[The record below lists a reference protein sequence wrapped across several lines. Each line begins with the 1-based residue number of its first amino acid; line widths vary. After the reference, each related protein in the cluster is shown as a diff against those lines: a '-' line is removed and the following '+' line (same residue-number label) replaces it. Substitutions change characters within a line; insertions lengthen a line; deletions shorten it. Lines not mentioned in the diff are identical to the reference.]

1 MQVVCR
7 FSWAAH
13 GFSFVSRGI
22 LGYTRK
28 KMSAALIKS
37 LIVDDEP
44 IARRVLR
51 EELEQI
57 RDVEIVGEAEHGQE
71 ALRQIA
77 ALEPDVVFLDL
88 QMPGMGGF
96 DVIRKLEGGKLPI
109 VVIVTAYDQHAIQAF
124 EAGAVDYLLKPVT
137 ETRLRKALDRVRQ
150 LRGKRLEIAE
160 SLAQLAAASS
170 APQAAVRTRK
180 IVGRKGEEYFLLDV
194 EEVLAFQA
202 DGDLVWIVAGQQRY
216 LATQSLRAL
225 EERLKGQSFRRV
237 HRNALVN
244 VGHVRKMS
252 SMSSQ
257 RWLLTLNNGQELIVS
272 KRQAH
277 AVRDML
283 RW

>member
-1 MQVVCR
+1 M
-7 FSWAAH
+7 
-13 GFSFVSRGI
+13 
-22 LGYTRK
+22 
-28 KMSAALIKS
+28 MSPALIKS

-44 IARRVLR
+44 IARQVLR

-71 ALRQIA
+71 ALRKIA
-77 ALEPDVVFLDL
+77 SLQPDVVFLDL

-96 DVIRKLEGGKLPI
+96 DVIRKLQGGKLPI

-137 ETRLRKALDRVRQ
+137 AARLRKALDRVRQ
-150 LRGKRLEIAE
+150 LHGKRLEIAE
-160 SLAQLAAASS
+160 SLAQLAATGSE
-170 APQAAVRTRK
+170 PQVTARTRK

-194 EEVLAFQA
+194 EEVQAFQA
-202 DGDLVWIVAGQQRY
+202 DGELVWIITGQQRF
-216 LATQSLRAL
+216 LATQSLRSL
-225 EERLKGQSFRRV
+225 EERLKDQPFRRV
-237 HRNALVN
+237 HRNAVVN
-244 VGHVRKMS
+244 ISHVRKMS

-257 RWLLTLNNGQELIVS
+257 RWLLTLHNGQELIVS

-277 AVRDML
+277 GIRDLL

>member
-1 MQVVCR
+1 
-7 FSWAAH
+7 
-13 GFSFVSRGI
+13 
-22 LGYTRK
+22 
-28 KMSAALIKS
+28 MSPALIKS

-44 IARRVLR
+44 IARQVLR
-51 EELEQI
+51 EELEQVHDI
-57 RDVEIVGEAEHGQE
+57 EIVGEAEHGQE
-71 ALRQIA
+71 ALGKIA
-77 ALEPDVVFLDL
+77 GLEPDVVFLDL

-137 ETRLRKALDRVRQ
+137 EARLGKALDRVRQ
-150 LRGKRLEIAE
+150 LYGKRLEIAE
-160 SLAQLAAASS
+160 SLAQLAAASPE
-170 APQAAVRTRK
+170 PQVAAKTRK
-180 IVGRKGEEYFLLDV
+180 IVGRKGEEYFLLDI

-202 DGDLVWIVAGQQRY
+202 DGEIVWIITGQQRF
-216 LATQSLRAL
+216 LATQSLRSL
-225 EERLKGQSFRRV
+225 EERLKGQPFRRV
-237 HRNALVN
+237 HRNAIVN
-244 VGHVRKMS
+244 INHVRKMS

-277 AVRDML
+277 GIRDLL

>member
-1 MQVVCR
+1 
-7 FSWAAH
+7 
-13 GFSFVSRGI
+13 
-22 LGYTRK
+22 
-28 KMSAALIKS
+28 
-37 LIVDDEP
+37 
-44 IARRVLR
+44 
-51 EELEQI
+51 
-57 RDVEIVGEAEHGQE
+57 
-71 ALRQIA
+71 
-77 ALEPDVVFLDL
+77 
-88 QMPGMGGF
+88 
-96 DVIRKLEGGKLPI
+96 
-109 VVIVTAYDQHAIQAF
+109 
-124 EAGAVDYLLKPVT
+124 
-137 ETRLRKALDRVRQ
+137 VRQ

-160 SLAQLAAASS
+160 SLAQLAATASE
-170 APQAAVRTRK
+170 PQAAVRTRK

-202 DGDLVWIVAGQQRY
+202 DGDLVWIIAAQQRY

-225 EERLKGQSFRRV
+225 EERLKGQPFCRV

-244 VGHVRKMS
+244 VGRVRKMS

>member
-1 MQVVCR
+1 
-7 FSWAAH
+7 
-13 GFSFVSRGI
+13 
-22 LGYTRK
+22 
-28 KMSAALIKS
+28 MSPALIKS

-57 RDVEIVGEAEHGQE
+57 RDVEIVGEAEHGHE
-71 ALRQIA
+71 ALRKIA

-96 DVIRKLEGGKLPI
+96 EVIRKLEGGKLPI
-109 VVIVTAYDQHAIQAF
+109 VVIVTAYDQHAIEAF

-137 ETRLRKALDRVRQ
+137 EVRLRKALDRVRQ
-150 LRGKRLEIAE
+150 LYGKRLEIAE
-160 SLAQLAAASS
+160 SLAQLAATGSEPDVTAR
-170 APQAAVRTRK
+170 ARK
-180 IVGRKGEEYFLLDV
+180 IVGRKGEEYFLLNI

-202 DGDLVWIVAGQQRY
+202 DGELVWIITGQQRF
-216 LATQSLRAL
+216 LATQSLRWL

-244 VGHVRKMS
+244 IDHVRKMS
-252 SMSSQ
+252 SMSSH

-277 AVRDML
+277 GVRDML
-283 RW
+283 R

>member
-1 MQVVCR
+1 MPP
-7 FSWAAH
+7 
-13 GFSFVSRGI
+13 
-22 LGYTRK
+22 
-28 KMSAALIKS
+28 ALIKS

-44 IARRVLR
+44 IARQVLR

-57 RDVEIVGEAEHGQE
+57 TDVEIIGEAEHGEE
-71 ALRQIA
+71 ALRKIA

-96 DVIRKLEGGKLPI
+96 DVIRQLEGGKLPI

-137 ETRLRKALDRVRQ
+137 ETRLCKALDRVRQ
-150 LRGKRLEIAE
+150 LHGKRLEIAE
-160 SLAQLAAASS
+160 SLAQLASS
-170 APQAAVRTRK
+170 GAEPQAAVKIRK
-180 IVGRKGEEYFLLDV
+180 IVGRKGEEYFLLNV

-202 DGDLVWIVAGQQRY
+202 DGELVWIITGQQRF
-216 LATQSLRAL
+216 LATQSLRSL
-225 EERLKGQSFRRV
+225 EERLKDQSFRRV

-244 VGHVRKMS
+244 ISHVRKMS

>member
-1 MQVVCR
+1 
-7 FSWAAH
+7 
-13 GFSFVSRGI
+13 
-22 LGYTRK
+22 
-28 KMSAALIKS
+28 MSAALIKS